1 MVALSIPEVVVAE
14 GQLCVFATH
23 PGFSLVIE
31 AFISEI
37 DDVCAAILADKLSI
51 TTEIEVIE

>member
-14 GQLCVFATH
+14 SQLCVFATN

-31 AFISEI
+31 AFIGEV
-37 DDVCAAILADKLSI
+37 DDVFAAILADKLSI

>member
-14 GQLCVFATH
+14 SQLCVFATN

-31 AFISEI
+31 AFIGEI
-37 DDVCAAILADKLSI
+37 DYVFAAILADKLSI